1 MKLSPRKTP
10 RQARSRET
18 VEAILGAATDILT
31 RYGYAKLTTNR
42 IAERAGVNIGS
53 LYQYFPSKE
62 AIVAELRKRHVAEQ
76 QAAAEQTLAAHRNV
90 GLEGTIRALVS
101 LGLTMHARAPAV
113 HQAFTE
119 QLPERERRSTSAKNP
134 LVLEMQRRLEHAAV
148 GVPDRELALWII
160 DTVAHAV
167 IHRAVVERP
176 TDLSSELM
184 ASELTTLLV
193 RYLRRT

>member
-1 MKLSPRKTP
+1 MP
-10 RQARSRET
+10 RQARSRAT
-18 VEAILGAATDILT
+18 VEAILQAATDILA
-31 RYGYAKLTTNR
+31 RHGYAKLTTNR

-62 AIVAELRKRHVAEQ
+62 AIIGELRKRHVAEQ
-76 QAAAEQTLAAHRNV
+76 QAAAEQTLAAHRGD

-101 LGLTMHARAPAV
+101 LGLTLHARAPAV

-119 QLPERERRSTSAKNP
+119 QLPERRRRSTSAENP
-134 LVLEMQRRLEHAAV
+134 LILEMRRRLEHATA
-148 GVPDRELALWII
+148 GVPDRELALWIV

-176 TDLSSELM
+176 KDLSSDLL

-193 RYLRRT
+193 RYLRRN